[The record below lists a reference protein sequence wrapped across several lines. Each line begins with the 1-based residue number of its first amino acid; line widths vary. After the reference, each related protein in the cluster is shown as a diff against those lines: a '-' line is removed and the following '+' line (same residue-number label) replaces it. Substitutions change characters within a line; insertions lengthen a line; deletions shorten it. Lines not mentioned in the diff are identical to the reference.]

1 MRPARF
7 ATGRKIPLDL
17 EMIVSYIATMTNAP
31 SPSHPIRQRGRPR
44 EFDVD
49 LAIDKAIGVFSERGY
64 HATSVGDLTQ
74 AMELT
79 QGSLYKAFRDKKD
92 IYIAAV
98 ERYKLVQ
105 TQRFEAAVRTGKTG
119 REKLRAAM
127 NFYADA
133 CVGLSGGQG
142 CLVVGAAADL
152 TSLDEDTAR
161 VVRGAISARETMLG
175 RLVREGQAD
184 GSVSNTMDAEALA
197 KTVLCLIYGMRVVGK
212 TGLTK
217 AELNAVVDVAMKV
230 FD

>member
-1 MRPARF
+1 
-7 ATGRKIPLDL
+7 
-17 EMIVSYIATMTNAP
+17 MIVFYIASMTQQFSSSA
-31 SPSHPIRQRGRPR
+31 STRQRGRPR

-49 LAIDKAIGVFSERGY
+49 LAVDKAIRVFSERGY

-79 QGSLYKAFRDKKD
+79 QGSLYKAFKDKKD

-105 TQRFEAAVRTGKTG
+105 TRRFDATVQTGKTG

-133 CVGLSGGQG
+133 SAGQSGGQG
-142 CLVVGAAADL
+142 CLIVGAVADL
-152 TSLDEDTAR
+152 VSLDDDMAR
-161 VVRGAISARETMLG
+161 VVRGAIEAREKALA
-175 RLVREGQAD
+175 RFAREGQAD
-184 GSVSNTMDAEALA
+184 GSVSKTSDADALA
-197 KTVLCLIYGMRVVGK
+197 KTALCILYGMRVVGK
-212 TGLTK
+212 TGLSR
-217 AELNAVVDVAMKV
+217 AQLAAVVDTAMKV

>member
-1 MRPARF
+1 M
-7 ATGRKIPLDL
+7 LDL
-17 EMIVSYIATMTNAP
+17 ETIVSYIALMTQPAT
-31 SPSHPIRQRGRPR
+31 SSTSTRQRGRPR

-49 LAIDKAIGVFSERGY
+49 LAIDKAICVFSERGY

-79 QGSLYKAFRDKKD
+79 QGSLYKAFKDKKD

-105 TQRFEAAVRTGKTG
+105 TQRFEVAVQTGRNG
-119 REKLRAAM
+119 REKLLAAM

-133 CVGLSGGQG
+133 CVGRSGGQG

-152 TSLDEDTAR
+152 ASLDDDMAR
-161 VVRGAISARETMLG
+161 VVRGAIDARENILG

-184 GSVSNTMDAEALA
+184 GSVSNVKDAAALA
-197 KTVLCLIYGMRVVGK
+197 KTALCIIYGMRVVGK

-217 AELNAVVDVAMKV
+217 AQLSAVVDVAMTV

>member
-1 MRPARF
+1 
-7 ATGRKIPLDL
+7 
-17 EMIVSYIATMTNAP
+17 MIVSYIAVMTNASLQ
-31 SPSHPIRQRGRPR
+31 SPLTRQRGRPR

-49 LAIDKAIGVFSERGY
+49 LAIDKAIGVFAERGY

-79 QGSLYKAFRDKKD
+79 QGSLYKAFKDKKD

-105 TQRFEAAVRTGKTG
+105 TQRFEATVGTGKTG

-133 CVGLSGGQG
+133 CMGQSGKQG

-152 TSLDEDTAR
+152 ASLDEDMAR
-161 VVRGAISARETMLG
+161 VVRGAISARETILC

-184 GSVSNTMDAEALA
+184 GSVSSALDAGALA
-197 KTVLCLIYGMRVVGK
+197 KTVLCLIYGLRVVGK

-217 AELNAVVDVAMKV
+217 TELDAVVDTAMKV

>member
-1 MRPARF
+1 MRPDLSRA
-7 ATGRKIPLDL
+7 GRIILLDL
-17 EMIVSYIATMTNAP
+17 EMIVSYIAAMTQNP
-31 SPSHPIRQRGRPR
+31 SSSTLTRQRGRPR

-49 LAIDKAIGVFSERGY
+49 QAIDKAIGVFSERGY

-79 QGSLYKAFRDKKD
+79 QGSLYKAFKDKKD

-105 TQRFEAAVRTGKTG
+105 TQRFEAAVRSGENG
-119 REKLRAAM
+119 REKLLAAM

-133 CVGLSGGQG
+133 SAGQSGGRG
-142 CLVVGAAADL
+142 CLVVGATADL
-152 TSLDEDTAR
+152 ASLDEDMGR
-161 VVRGAISARETMLG
+161 VVRGAIEARERILV

-184 GSVSNTMDAEALA
+184 GSVTANRDAGALA
-197 KTVLCLIYGMRVVGK
+197 KTALCILYGIRVVGK
-212 TGLTK
+212 TAPTRE
-217 AELNAVVDVAMKV
+217 ELSAVVDIAMKV